1 MAEIIMTNI
10 DPIKI
15 LVKKIMKT
23 ESTLIMNEA
32 TKAIKN
38 LARNEIVIEN
48 LFREGALNKIVKEK
62 FVDND
67 P

>member
-1 MAEIIMTNI
+1 MNEKISSQI

-38 LARNEIVIEN
+38 LAKNEIVI
-48 LFREGALNKIVKEK
+48 
-62 FVDND
+62 
-67 P
+67 